1 MKKYK
6 FNYLFTPMFQIC
18 SLLIS
23 FFPGIFLMWLL
34 INPNEGDG
42 VLYIFPVYI
51 VLILFFYSFR
61 KCNSFI
67 DLHIYGLPCVY

>member
-6 FNYLFTPMFQIC
+6 FNYLFTVMFQLC

-23 FFPGIFLMWLL
+23 FFPGIFLMFLL
-34 INPNEGDG
+34 INPNEGNPNEGDG

-51 VLILFFYSFR
+51 VLILF
-61 KCNSFI
+61 CEN
-67 DLHIYGLPCVY
+67 GVYQDSI